1 MKQKSLLKLIPL
13 LLLVIMGGALT
24 SSCAEK
30 AEIRTQTIEDITAQE
45 AFELIQ
51 ENKNNPDFII
61 VDVRTPAEFNEGHIE
76 NALNVDF
83 NSGNF
88 ESEIGKLDRDKKY
101 LMHCRSGNRSRGALA
116 VMVELD
122 FKEVYHLYEGIIG
135 WDKEGYP
142 TIK

>member
-83 NSGNF
+83 NSGNL

-135 WDKEGYP
+135 WDKEEYP

>member
-13 LLLVIMGGALT
+13 LLLVIMGAALA
-24 SSCAEK
+24 SGCASKTEVQ
-30 AEIRTQTIEDITAQE
+30 TQKIEDITAQE

-61 VDVRTPAEFNEGHIE
+61 VDVRTPAEYDEGHIE

-83 NSGNF
+83 NSGSF
-88 ESEIGKLDRDKKY
+88 ESEIGKLDRIKKY
-101 LMHCRSGNRSRGALA
+101 LIYCRSGTRSRGALA

-122 FKEVYHLYEGIIG
+122 FEEIYHLYEGILG
-135 WDKEGYP
+135 WDKGGYP